1 MNVNVFESFSD
12 SSVYR
17 ILSRCLARLLHGL
30 SSCKHCGILKIFELL
45 YIFFYF
51 LLWYFTLHL
60 FWLYLCAPEYC
71 TLCMELFWH
80 MQHTTSTCYT
90 NFMVSL
96 RLASHLIL
104 WPHFLRGSLHW
115 VTFMDGQP
123 FKNNQ
128 HVRPFIIHYN
138 NLLATCEVLCRN
150 EAHVLHNIFLHQIVP
165 AYNMQHFTCRLHV
178 MSMLCRKIQFWG
190 NGQKMTYRVKQ
201 DVLWVWIKLYD
212 IIITSSKEVIF
223 MKTCCILV
231 CLNCIIVKDP
241 E

>member
-51 LLWYFTLHL
+51 LPWYFTLHL
-60 FWLYLCAPEYC
+60 FWLYLCAPEYY
-71 TLCMELFWH
+71 TLCMELFRH

-104 WPHFLRGSLHW
+104 FNLMTSFSPWVSPLTYIHGMDNHLKITNMFVLSL
-115 VTFMDGQP
+115 
-123 FKNNQ
+123 
-128 HVRPFIIHYN
+128 Y
-138 NLLATCEVLCRN
+138 
-150 EAHVLHNIFLHQIVP
+150 
-165 AYNMQHFTCRLHV
+165 
-178 MSMLCRKIQFWG
+178 
-190 NGQKMTYRVKQ
+190 
-201 DVLWVWIKLYD
+201 
-212 IIITSSKEVIF
+212 IIITYLQHTCMWGALSKWGA
-223 MKTCCILV
+223 CSA
-231 CLNCIIVKDP
+231 
-241 E
+241 